1 MISLFFMLSNTC
13 ISPTQIQIQICH
25 QINTLSSNIYFPSIL
40 CFSAIQ
46 YMFYISLYL
55 AKHLPDV
62 AVQFDRRIYLKSHQ
76 IYSYS
81 PKYLSKCCGAIRY
94 RIYLK
99 SHQIY
104 SYSPKYLSKCCGAIR
119 YRIYEDIPASW
130 WGSLHHCP
138 NCIPINIIIVININI
153 IN

>member
-1 MISLFFMLSNTC
+1 MISLSFMLSNTC
-13 ISPTQIQIQICH
+13 ISPIQIQIQICH
-25 QINTLSSNIYFPSIL
+25 HINTLSSNIYFASIL

-46 YMFYISLYL
+46 CMFYISLYL

-62 AVQFDRRIYLKSHQ
+62 AVQFDR
-76 IYSYS
+76 
-81 PKYLSKCCGAIRY
+81 

>member
-1 MISLFFMLSNTC
+1 MISLSFMLSNTC
-13 ISPTQIQIQICH
+13 ISPIQIQIQICR
-25 QINTLSSNIYFPSIL
+25 QITTLSSNIYFPSIL

-46 YMFYISLYL
+46 CMFYISLYL

-94 RIYLK
+94 RIY
-99 SHQIY
+99 
-104 SYSPKYLSKCCGAIR
+104 
-119 YRIYEDIPASW
+119 EDIPASRR
-130 WGSLHHCP
+130 GSLHHCP

>member
-1 MISLFFMLSNTC
+1 MISLSFMLSNTC
-13 ISPTQIQIQICH
+13 ISPTQIQICH

-62 AVQFDRRIYLKSHQ
+62 AVQFER
-76 IYSYS
+76 
-81 PKYLSKCCGAIRY
+81 

-119 YRIYEDIPASW
+119 YRIYEDIPTSR
-130 WGSLHHCP
+130 WGPFQLRRCL
-138 NCIPINIIIVININI
+138 NCIPINIILIKTILTEVTTHHKYKNRVSKKSEKLG
-153 IN
+153 

>member
-1 MISLFFMLSNTC
+1 MAARDDFSLFHVIKYMYITNT
-13 ISPTQIQIQICH
+13 
-25 QINTLSSNIYFPSIL
+25 NTNTNMSSNNYIIFKYIF
-40 CFSAIQ
+40 CFHP
-46 YMFYISLYL
+46 MFQRNSMHVLYL
-55 AKHLPDV
+55 TKHLPNV

-94 RIYLK
+94 RIY
-99 SHQIY
+99 
-104 SYSPKYLSKCCGAIR
+104 
-119 YRIYEDIPASW
+119 EDIPASRR
-130 WGSLHHCP
+130 GSLHHCP